1 MFQLIVRYVLFA
13 VTATLANLLMQR
25 AVLAILSDGLGFAV
39 AIVAGTSTG
48 LIIKYALDNRWI
60 FFDKTDGVAAG
71 SRKFGLYTLTGVA
84 TTLAFWATETAFWL
98 TWNTAQARELGA
110 LVGLAI
116 GYCIKYNLDRKFVFA
131 SRRMEA

>member
-25 AVLAILSDGLGFAV
+25 AVLAVLSDGLGFAL
-39 AIVAGTSTG
+39 AIFAGTATG
-48 LIIKYALDNRWI
+48 LIIKYVLDKRWI
-60 FFDKTDGVAAG
+60 FFDNTAGVANG

-84 TTLAFWATETAFWL
+84 TTLIFWATETTFWL
-98 TWNTAQARELGA
+98 TWSTAEARELGA
-110 LVGLAI
+110 VLGLVI

-131 SRRMEA
+131 SRSMEA

>member
-25 AVLAILSDGLGFAV
+25 AVLAVLSDGLGFAL
-39 AIVAGTSTG
+39 AIFAGTATG
-48 LIIKYALDNRWI
+48 LIIKYILDKRWI
-60 FFDKTDGVAAG
+60 FFDNTAGVANG

-84 TTLAFWATETAFWL
+84 TTLIFWATETTFWL
-98 TWNTAQARELGA
+98 TWSTAEARELGA
-110 LVGLAI
+110 VLGLVI